1 MVIMN
6 GCKMTISKK
15 NCIMIA
21 IAQSNMTVS
30 KKSLADEIRVC
41 TIEIK
46 HRVTI
51 KRAKEVARILE
62 ASLVD
67 YSKK

>member
-1 MVIMN
+1 
-6 GCKMTISKK
+6 
-15 NCIMIA
+15 MIA

-51 KRAKEVARILE
+51 NRAKEVARILE